1 MLKSPF
7 FFYITTLN
15 LNEERIS
22 EAKKETQTRLKKAEA
37 SGASTAELEKQLN
50 DWKLKEK
57 ELLDKE
63 KKEPLNVDTIGTEAW
78 R

>member
-1 MLKSPF
+1 M
-7 FFYITTLN
+7 
-15 LNEERIS
+15 
-22 EAKKETQTRLKKAEA
+22 KKAEA

-57 ELLDKE
+57 ELMDKE